1 MAKLAAGRNGAKV
14 RQVAEAALII
24 GDWGNSNARLWLC
37 TADGTVLDRRDGPGI
52 AALRS
57 DSAAI
62 AGAFTDMAQG
72 WPALLPALLAG
83 VVGASFGWRD
93 AGYLPCPIA
102 VDAIGGSAVRAPTN
116 EHLVWILP
124 GLRCVNL
131 WGEPDTMRGE
141 EFQIAGWAALTGE
154 RDSLLC
160 LPGTHCKWARVAAGQ
175 VTGFH
180 SAISGELF
188 ALISAHSV
196 MIDRS
201 AQQAAHDAD
210 AFAEGVRLAKAAGGV
225 DLAALLFAARAR
237 QAVGAMA
244 ADRAPSFLS
253 GIIIGCD
260 IRTALAQY
268 GDTDRLVITG
278 AGVLSAHY
286 ASALMYW
293 ERKADVIDGDAAMCA
308 GLIAAARRAGL
319 LAG

>member
-1 MAKLAAGRNGAKV
+1 MAKLVTGRNGAKV

-37 TADGTVLDRRDGPGI
+37 TADGAVLDRRDGPGI
-52 AALRS
+52 SALRS

-62 AGAFTDMAQG
+62 AGAFSVMTLG
-72 WPALLPALLAG
+72 WPAEVPALLAG

-116 EHLVWILP
+116 ERIVWILP
-124 GLRCVNL
+124 GLRCVNR

-154 RDSLLC
+154 RDALLC
-160 LPGTHCKWARVAAGQ
+160 LPGTHCKWARVAGNL

-188 ALISAHSV
+188 ALLGAHSV

-201 AQQAAHDAD
+201 AQQAAHDAE
-210 AFAEGVRLAKAAGGV
+210 AFTEGVELARSSDRV

-237 QAVGAMA
+237 QAVGAMS

-268 GDTDRLVITG
+268 GDTDRLVIAG
-278 AGVLSAHY
+278 AGALSAHY
-286 ASALMYW
+286 ASALMQW
-293 ERKADVIDGDAAMCA
+293 ERKADVIDGDAAMRA
-308 GLIAAARRAGL
+308 GLIAAAREADL
-319 LAG
+319 INV